1 MAKKQNRAA
10 ARKVKDRWKS
20 KEWYNVLAP
29 QMFNLARIGETLS
42 SDPDSV
48 IGRVATVTLQD
59 LTGDFSKAHLKLKFK
74 VRDIRGYDAYT
85 EFIAH
90 DMANDYVRRLS
101 RRHRSKVD
109 TVVDIKTADNYILRI
124 KTLAVIDRR
133 LQASQ
138 RTGIR
143 NTTTELLKDYTRNKT
158 LAEVVK
164 AMVTGELSRMIA
176 AKCKPIV
183 PIRRME
189 IRKSEVLKP
198 GDVKSIDE
206 IIEEEKK
213 RQEEEEARK
222 AEEAARKAAEA
233 KAKEEAE
240 AAEAAES
247 EESKEEE
254 NEEKAEAPAEEPEKE
269 EEKKEEAASEEEK
282 E

>member
-10 ARKVKDRWKS
+10 SRKVKDRWKS
-20 KEWYNVLAP
+20 KEWYNILAP

-42 SDPDSV
+42 SEPDSV
-48 IGRVATVTLQD
+48 VGRVATVTLQD

-124 KTLAVIDRR
+124 KTMAVIDRR
-133 LQASQ
+133 MQAGQ

-143 NTTTELLKDYTRNKT
+143 NITADTLREYTKNKS

-164 AMVTGELSRMIA
+164 GMVTGELARILASR
-176 AKCKPIV
+176 CKPIV
-183 PIRRME
+183 PVRRME
-189 IRKSEVLKP
+189 IRKSEVLKS
-198 GDVKSIDE
+198 GDVKSVDE

-213 RQEEEEARK
+213 RQEEEEAKK

-233 KAKEEAE
+233 RAKEEAKKSEE
-240 AAEAAES
+240 AVAES
-247 EESKEEE
+247 EEKEE
-254 NEEKAEAPAEEPEKE
+254 EEKAEVSAPEPEKE
-269 EEKKEEAASEEEK
+269 EAEKEENAPEEQK

>member
-10 ARKVKDRWKS
+10 SRKVKDRWKS

-42 SDPDSV
+42 SEPDSV
-48 IGRVATVTLQD
+48 VGRVATVTLQD

-74 VRDIRGYDAYT
+74 VRDVRGYDAYT

-109 TVVDIKTADNYILRI
+109 TVVDVKTADNYILRI
-124 KTLAVIDRR
+124 KTMAVIDRR
-133 LQASQ
+133 MQAGQ

-143 NTTTELLKDYTRNKT
+143 NITTETLREYTKNKS

-164 AMVTGELSRMIA
+164 GMVTGELSRILA
-176 AKCKPIV
+176 SKCKPIV
-183 PIRRME
+183 PVRRME

-198 GDVKSIDE
+198 GDVKSVDE
-206 IIEEEKK
+206 ISEEEKK
-213 RQEEEEARK
+213 RQEEEEAK
-222 AEEAARKAAEA
+222 EAEEAARKAAEA
-233 KAKEEAE
+233 EAKATEVRNTSARKSRQTALK
-240 AAEAAES
+240 S
-247 EESKEEE
+247 STVMCTKSSQRSILWRWTGI
-254 NEEKAEAPAEEPEKE
+254 P
-269 EEKKEEAASEEEK
+269 SVL
-282 E
+282 

>member
-10 ARKVKDRWKS
+10 SRKVKDRWKS

-42 SDPDSV
+42 SEPDSV
-48 IGRVATVTLQD
+48 VGRVATVTLQD

-124 KTLAVIDRR
+124 KTMAVIDRR
-133 LQASQ
+133 MQAGQ

-143 NTTTELLKDYTRNKT
+143 NITVDTLREYTRNKS

-164 AMVTGELSRMIA
+164 GMVTGELSRILA
-176 AKCKPIV
+176 SRCKPIV
-183 PIRRME
+183 PVRRME

-198 GDVKSIDE
+198 GDVKSVDE

-213 RQEEEEARK
+213 RQEEEEAKK
-222 AEEAARKAAEA
+222 AEEAARKAAAAEA
-233 KAKEEAE
+233 RAKEEAE
-240 AAEAAES
+240 KSEGAVAES
-247 EESKEEE
+247 EEKE
-254 NEEKAEAPAEEPEKE
+254 EEKAEVSAPEPEKE
-269 EEKKEEAASEEEK
+269 EAEKEEQK

>member
-10 ARKVKDRWKS
+10 SRKVKDRWKS
-20 KEWYNVLAP
+20 KEWYNILAP

-42 SDPDSV
+42 SEPDTV
-48 IGRVATVTLQD
+48 VGRVATVTLQD

-74 VRDIRGYDAYT
+74 VRDVRGYDAYT

-109 TVVDIKTADNYILRI
+109 TVVDVKTADNYILRI
-124 KTLAVIDRR
+124 KTMAVIDRR
-133 LQASQ
+133 MQAGQ

-143 NTTTELLKDYTRNKT
+143 NITVETLREYTKNKS

-164 AMVTGELSRMIA
+164 GMVTGELSRILA
-176 AKCKPIV
+176 SKCKPIV
-183 PIRRME
+183 PVRRME

-198 GDVKSIDE
+198 GDVKSVDE

-213 RQEEEEARK
+213 RQEEEEVKK

-233 KAKEEAE
+233 KAKAKEEAE
-240 AAEAAES
+240 KESEEAAAES
-247 EESKEEE
+247 EEKE
-254 NEEKAEAPAEEPEKE
+254 EEKAEPPAPEPEKKETGE
-269 EEKKEEAASEEEK
+269 EAKEE
-282 E
+282 

>member
-10 ARKVKDRWKS
+10 SRKVKDRWKS
-20 KEWYNVLAP
+20 KEWYNILAP

-42 SDPDSV
+42 SEPDTV
-48 IGRVATVTLQD
+48 VGRVATVTLQD

-109 TVVDIKTADNYILRI
+109 TVVDVKTADNYILRI
-124 KTLAVIDRR
+124 KTMAVVDRR
-133 LQASQ
+133 MQAGQ

-143 NTTTELLKDYTRNKT
+143 NITVEVLREYTKNKS

-164 AMVTGELSRMIA
+164 GMVTGELSKILA
-176 AKCKPIV
+176 NKCRPIV
-183 PIRRME
+183 PVRRME

-198 GDVKSIDE
+198 GDVKSVDE

-213 RQEEEEARK
+213 RQEEEEAKK

-233 KAKEEAE
+233 EAREKEEAE
-240 AAEAAES
+240 KAEES
-247 EESKEEE
+247 AESKEEE
-254 NEEKAEAPAEEPEKE
+254 KAEIPAAEPENKE
-269 EEKKEEAASEEEK
+269 TDEEDKE
-282 E
+282 

>member
-10 ARKVKDRWKS
+10 SRKVKDRWKS

-42 SDPDSV
+42 SEPDTV
-48 IGRVATVTLQD
+48 VGRVATVTLQD

-74 VRDIRGYDAYT
+74 VRDVRGYDAYT

-109 TVVDIKTADNYILRI
+109 TVVDVKTADNYILRI
-124 KTLAVIDRR
+124 KTMAVIDRR
-133 LQASQ
+133 MQAGQ

-143 NTTTELLKDYTRNKT
+143 NITVETLREYTKNKS

-164 AMVTGELSRMIA
+164 GMVTGELSRILA
-176 AKCKPIV
+176 SKCKPIV
-183 PIRRME
+183 PVRRME

-198 GDVKSIDE
+198 GDVKSVDE

-213 RQEEEEARK
+213 RQEEEEAKK

-233 KAKEEAE
+233 KAKAKEEAE
-240 AAEAAES
+240 KES
-247 EESKEEE
+247 EEAA
-254 NEEKAEAPAEEPEKE
+254 AEPEEKE
-269 EEKKEEAASEEEK
+269 EEKAEPPAPEPEKKETGEEAKEE
-282 E
+282 

>member
-42 SDPDSV
+42 SDPDTV
-48 IGRVATVTLQD
+48 VGRVATVTLQD
-59 LTGDFSKAHLKLKFK
+59 LTGDFSKAHLKLKFR

-109 TVVDIKTADNYILRI
+109 TVVDVKTADNYILRI
-124 KTLAVIDRR
+124 KTMAVIDRR
-133 LQASQ
+133 LQSSQ

-143 NTTTELLKDYTRNKT
+143 NITVETLKEYTKNKT
-158 LAEVVK
+158 LADVVRG
-164 AMVTGELSRMIA
+164 MVTGELSKIIA
-176 AKCKPIV
+176 GKCKPIV
-183 PIRRME
+183 PVRRME

-198 GDVKSIDE
+198 GDVKSVDE

-213 RQEEEEARK
+213 RQEEEGARR
-222 AEEAARKAAEA
+222 AEEAARKAAEAEA

-240 AAEAAES
+240 AAEAAENA
-247 EESKEEE
+247 EE
-254 NEEKAEAPAEEPEKE
+254 PAEET
-269 EEKKEEAASEEEK
+269 EEKKEGPAEPETEMKEE
-282 E
+282 

>member
-10 ARKVKDRWKS
+10 SRKVKDRWKS
-20 KEWYNVLAP
+20 KEWYNILAP

-42 SDPDSV
+42 SEPDSV
-48 IGRVATVTLQD
+48 VGRVATVTLQD

-124 KTLAVIDRR
+124 KTMAVIDRR
-133 LQASQ
+133 MQAGQ

-143 NTTTELLKDYTRNKT
+143 NITADTLREYTKNKS

-164 AMVTGELSRMIA
+164 GMVTGEIAKILASR
-176 AKCKPIV
+176 CKPIV
-183 PIRRME
+183 PVRRME

-198 GDVKSIDE
+198 GDVKSVDE
-206 IIEEEKK
+206 IIDEEKK
-213 RQEEEEARK
+213 RQEEEEAKK

-240 AAEAAES
+240 KSEDAVAES
-247 EESKEEE
+247 EEKE
-254 NEEKAEAPAEEPEKE
+254 EEKAEVSAPEPEKE
-269 EEKKEEAASEEEK
+269 EAEKEEQK

>member
-10 ARKVKDRWKS
+10 SRKVKDRWKS
-20 KEWYNVLAP
+20 KEWYNILAP

-42 SDPDSV
+42 SEPDTV
-48 IGRVATVTLQD
+48 VGRIATVTLQD

-74 VRDIRGYDAYT
+74 VRDVRGYDAYT

-109 TVVDIKTADNYILRI
+109 TVVDVKTADNYILRI
-124 KTLAVIDRR
+124 KTMAVIDRR
-133 LQASQ
+133 MQAGQ

-143 NTTTELLKDYTRNKT
+143 NITSETLREYTKNKT
-158 LAEVVK
+158 MAEIVK
-164 AMVTGELSRMIA
+164 AMVTGELSKILA
-176 AKCKPIV
+176 SKCKPIV
-183 PIRRME
+183 PVRRME

-198 GDVKSIDE
+198 GDVKSVDE

-233 KAKEEAE
+233 EAKAKEEAE
-240 AAEAAES
+240 QSEEVAAEP
-247 EESKEEE
+247 
-254 NEEKAEAPAEEPEKE
+254 EEKDEEKVEAPASEPEKE
-269 EEKKEEAASEEEK
+269 EKGEGAKEE
-282 E
+282 